1 MSELF
6 LKILNMSLVSSMLIV
21 ALIVLRPL
29 LKKAPRALNCALW
42 ALVGIRLVCPFTFE
56 SFLSLIPDPEPV
68 SKDTFAAFEAVTTDV
83 WQIDMGSVTNIIS
96 NTLASPAGASIN
108 PMQAISL
115 VAAFIWAVGVSVMLI
130 ISLVSY
136 FRLKKTLSASL
147 TTDGCVFI
155 NDNIPSPF
163 VLGFFKPKIY
173 IPSFLTEYEK
183 AYVIA
188 HENAHIKRRDYLFKP
203 LGYLILSLHWFNPF
217 VWVAYILL
225 CRDIESACDQ
235 KVISKMDNEEKK
247 NYSEVL
253 LKLSIPSRKLRACPV
268 AFGEVGVKDRIKGV
282 ATYKKPAFWISAV
295 AVLLVVVFALGFLTN
310 PVSAETEKTCRS
322 VDDAIS
328 AAIVE
333 NNKTKMSTARFCVEN
348 YVELKTITLRDDIT
362 AYIWAYYAEFE
373 HESDSVK
380 RCFESYMP
388 VKVRLKNI
396 NDTYVLVEYATGSDR
411 GDIEWIK
418 ENFPSE
424 LYDSVLYTPGYGSD
438 QKNAALKLAKDHFS
452 VDTVINEFFPVFNAE
467 VMSVSEKT
475 IIVSPVK
482 GESVSK
488 NTFETVALSTRHL
501 SPTSYE
507 PFVGDIVRVQYMDII
522 DLDCDPPMLTN
533 VFNLS
538 LIESKVGTEL
548 PFVLYSGG
556 EGAYYM
562 KEPVQDKVFVYK
574 SDEVDMWLP
583 GTFFSINE
591 DKRTFMMTYE
601 VETKA
606 DTEETQ
612 SLLGDSWGVNDN
624 SDISPYASVSV
635 IDSTGVHHT
644 VIDKNAEEL
653 ITTSVYY
660 VSGYVSYNG
669 DDLVLRAKDADWI
682 YMYFI
687 KDGDTYVF
695 SESKSLDYLMW
706 YQPEHYMVNT
716 YTNFPFKNGDMF
728 TLAEGI

>member
-1 MSELF
+1 MSEVF

-29 LKKAPRALNCALW
+29 LKKAPGALNCALW
-42 ALVGIRLVCPFTFE
+42 ALVGVRLICPFTFE
-56 SFLSLIPDPEPV
+56 SFLSLIPNPEPV
-68 SKDTFAAFEAVTTDV
+68 SREAFASFEAVTADV
-83 WQIDMGSVTNIIS
+83 KPIDMGSVTNIIS

-115 VAAFIWAVGVSVMLI
+115 VAAFIWAVGVAVMLI

-155 NDNIPSPF
+155 NDHIPSPF

-203 LGYLILSLHWFNPF
+203 LGYLILSLHWFNPL
-217 VWVAYILL
+217 VWVAYIFL

-235 KVISKMDNEEKK
+235 KVIGKMDDEEKK
-247 NYSEVL
+247 NYSGVL
-253 LKLSIPSRKLRACPV
+253 LKLSTPSKKLRACPV

-295 AVLLVVVFALGFLTN
+295 AVLLVVAFALGFLTN
-310 PVSAETEKTCRS
+310 PVSADDEKLCQS
-322 VDDAIS
+322 IDDAIS

-333 NNKTKMSTARFCVEN
+333 NNKTEMSTSRFCAEN
-348 YVELKTITLRDDIT
+348 YVELKTITLREDIT
-362 AYIWAYYAEFE
+362 VYIWAYYAEFE
-373 HESDSVK
+373 PEAESVK
-380 RCFESYMP
+380 LCFESYMP
-388 VKVRLKNI
+388 VKVRLMKV
-396 NDTYVLVEYATGSDR
+396 NDTYELVEYAACEDR
-411 GDIEWIK
+411 RDTERIK

-438 QKNAALKLAKDHFS
+438 QRNSALKLAKEHFS
-452 VDTVINEFFPVFNAE
+452 ADTEVNEFFPVFNAE
-467 VMSVSEKT
+467 VISVSDKS
-475 IIVSPVK
+475 IVVSPVK

-501 SPTSYE
+501 SKTSYE

-522 DLDCDPPMLTN
+522 ILECDPPMLTN

-562 KEPVQDKVFVYK
+562 KEPVQDQVYVYK

-601 VETKA
+601 VET
-606 DTEETQ
+606 TEDITAI
-612 SLLGDSWGVNDN
+612 SSYLGHSENVSDN
-624 SDISPYASVSV
+624 SDVQPYASVRV
-635 IDSTGVHHT
+635 IDSKGVQHT
-644 VIDKNAEEL
+644 VIDKNSESL
-653 ITTSVYY
+653 TTTAVYY
-660 VSGYVSYNG
+660 ISGNVSYNG
-669 DDLVLRAKDADWI
+669 DDMVLRAKDADWI

-687 KDGDTYVF
+687 KDGDSYVF
-695 SESKSLDYLMW
+695 SQSKSLDFLMW
-706 YQPEHYMVNT
+706 YQPELYSKDEFM
-716 YTNFPFKNGDMF
+716 NFPFKSGDTF

>member
-1 MSELF
+1 MSDLF

-21 ALIVLRPL
+21 ALILLRPL
-29 LKKAPRALNCALW
+29 LKKAPGALNCALW
-42 ALVGIRLVCPFTFE
+42 ALVGVRLVCPFTFE

-68 SKDTFAAFEAVTTDV
+68 SKEAFASFETVTSNV
-83 WQIDMGSVTNIIS
+83 KPVDMGSVTNIIS

-136 FRLKKTLSASL
+136 FRLKKTLCASL
-147 TTDGCVFI
+147 TTDGRVFI

-163 VLGFFKPKIY
+163 VLGLFKPKIY

-217 VWVAYILL
+217 VWVAYIFL

-235 KVISKMDNEEKK
+235 KVISKMDDKDKK

-253 LKLSIPSRKLRACPV
+253 LKLSTPSRKLRACPV
-268 AFGEVGVKDRIKGV
+268 AFGEIGVKDRIKGV

-295 AVLLVVVFALGFLTN
+295 AVLLLAAFALGFLTN
-310 PVSAETEKTCRS
+310 PVSADEKKLCQS
-322 VDDAIS
+322 IDDAVSS
-328 AAIVE
+328 AIIQ
-333 NNKTKMSTARFCVEN
+333 NNKTEISDVRFCAEN
-348 YVELKTITLRDDIT
+348 YVELKTITLREDIT
-362 AYIWAYYAEFE
+362 VYIWAYYAEFE
-373 HESDSVK
+373 PENNSVK
-380 RCFESYMP
+380 LCFESYEP
-388 VKVRLKNI
+388 VKVRLKKV
-396 NDTYVLVEYATGSDR
+396 NDTYVLVEYLACEDNH
-411 GDIEWIK
+411 DEKLLK
-418 ENFPSE
+418 EIFPSE
-424 LYDSVLYTPGYGSD
+424 LYDSVKYTPGYGAD
-438 QKNAALKLAKDHFS
+438 QKNVALKLAKEHFS
-452 VDTVINEFFPVFNAE
+452 ADTEINEFFPVFNAE
-467 VMSVSEKT
+467 VLSVSET
-475 IIVSPVK
+475 SIVVSPIK

-488 NTFETVALSTRHL
+488 NTFEIVALSTRHL

-522 DLDCDPPMLTN
+522 LLDRDPPLLTN

-562 KEPVQDKVFVYK
+562 KEPVQDKVYVYK
-574 SDEVDMWLP
+574 TDDVDMWLP
-583 GTFFSINE
+583 GTFFSVNE

-606 DTEETQ
+606 DITEAHA
-612 SLLGDSWGVNDN
+612 LFGVSQGASGEADFQ
-624 SDISPYASVSV
+624 PYATVATITSS
-635 IDSTGVHHT
+635 GVHHT
-644 VIDKNAEEL
+644 VVDKNSEEL
-653 ITTSVYY
+653 TTTSVYY
-660 VSGYVSYNG
+660 VSGDFSYSG
-669 DDLVLRAKDADWI
+669 EDMVLKAKDADWV
-682 YMYFI
+682 YMYFM
-687 KDGDTYVF
+687 KNGDSYVF
-695 SESKSLDYLMW
+695 DENKSNEYLMW
-706 YQPEHYMVNT
+706 HLPQYYMENGKAE
-716 YTNFPFKNGDMF
+716 YPFKNGDKF